1 MVGLAVDALYIDQY
15 LVQRIETGS
24 KHTQVHDVVAANSA
38 VVDDDVPGP
47 KSDGVPLRTVY
58 Q

>member
-1 MVGLAVDALYIDQY
+1 MVGLAVDALYADQY
-15 LVQRIETGS
+15 LVRQIKTGR